1 MMSHDATR
9 RLEIRAVLFQE
20 VGWWVAQCLEHDIAA
35 QARTKEALLH
45 ELERLLIGYLL
56 VGRNKGRLPFE
67 GMPPAPRRYW
77 EMYERAKP
85 VEMDSP
91 SFPSLPARPEIELL
105 ARAA

>member
-1 MMSHDATR
+1 MSHDAIQ

-35 QARTKEALLH
+35 QARTKEALLQ
-45 ELERLLIGYLL
+45 ELERLLIGYIL
-56 VGRNKGRLPFE
+56 VGRKKGRLPFE

-77 EMYERAKP
+77 EMYERANP
-85 VEMDSP
+85 VEMEP
-91 SFPSLPARPEIELL
+91 LPLPAMPTLPEIELL